1 MSQSRQLAAIMFTDI
16 VGYTA
21 LMGRDERKAF
31 ELLDKNRQ
39 IQKPI
44 IEQFNGRWIKELGDG
59 VMASFNTVSDA
70 VNAAIKIQQ
79 TCNASKEFQLRIG
92 IHLGEVVFENDDV
105 FGDGVNIASRIEAI
119 ANPGSVF
126 ISESVYHNVQNK
138 KEIQTKFVKEEILK
152 NVKEP
157 VRIYEVITGSHQA
170 ILPQQIKT
178 VSEKSIA
185 VLPFANMSSDPEQEY
200 FSDGITEE
208 IITDLS
214 RLQDML
220 VISRSSAMTFK
231 NTNKKIKDI
240 GRDLNVHYVLE
251 GSVRKA
257 GNNLRITAQLIDA
270 SNDLHVWADKYNGTL
285 DDVFE
290 IQEKVSRAIVDSLKI
305 ELSPSE
311 SRHIADRS
319 ITNSKAYDTWKQAMY
334 EFRKFSEQGIERGIM
349 LAKKAIEIEGEN
361 AYLYSSLGLLYWA
374 VYDFGIHHNKE
385 TLDLIEQYTNK
396 ALKLNSTLPQA
407 LFVKG
412 LTCYKR
418 GDMAG
423 FIRNAKHAVELGTES
438 ESQCIY
444 SCLLAEIG
452 KTDKAIYYAEG
463 ALARDP
469 FDFLPWWSRSFVDLF
484 ECKPDLA
491 FNRIRDA
498 RNRLAPG
505 EPFAGWWVAQMAAYA
520 GELDAAYEEFTKVA
534 SVDGGLW
541 TDFSLLFKRALDN
554 DHDELVQHLKT
565 TNLTDY
571 ALTDEYYS
579 LYLASALTLV
589 NEYDEAIRW
598 IKHSINWGFSNYK
611 FLQEGNRFFQ
621 PLHDHLLF
629 QDLINTARQQ
639 QHSLMYS

>member
-1 MSQSRQLAAIMFTDI
+1 MFQNQSYQ
-16 VGYTA
+16 
-21 LMGRDERKAF
+21 
-31 ELLDKNRQ
+31 
-39 IQKPI
+39 
-44 IEQFNGRWIKELGDG
+44 
-59 VMASFNTVSDA
+59 
-70 VNAAIKIQQ
+70 
-79 TCNASKEFQLRIG
+79 
-92 IHLGEVVFENDDV
+92 
-105 FGDGVNIASRIEAI
+105 NIS
-119 ANPGSVF
+119 
-126 ISESVYHNVQNK
+126 NK
-138 KEIQTKFVKEEILK
+138 KDIQTKFVKEETLK

-157 VRIYEVITGSHQA
+157 IRIYEVLIEKNRLSISTPVRP
-170 ILPQQIKT
+170 I
-178 VSEKSIA
+178 SEKSIA
-185 VLPFANMSSDPEQEY
+185 VLPFTNMSSDPEQEY

-240 GRDLNVHYVLE
+240 ARDLNVHYVLE

-270 SNDLHVWADKYNGTL
+270 TNDVHLWADKYTGTL

-311 SRHIADRS
+311 NRHMADRS
-319 ITNSKAYDTWKQAMY
+319 ITNSKAFDTWKQAMY

-349 LAKKAIEIEGEN
+349 LAKQAIEIEGDN
-361 AYLYSSLGLLYWA
+361 AHLYSSLGFLYWA

-385 TLDLIEQYTNK
+385 TLDLIEQYANK

-452 KTDKAIYYAEG
+452 KPDKANYYAEV

-484 ECKPDLA
+484 ECKPELA

-520 GELDAAYEEFTKVA
+520 GELDVAYEEFTKVA

-541 TDFSLLFKRALDN
+541 TDFSELFKRALDN
-554 DHDELVQHLKT
+554 DHDGVIQHLKT

-571 ALTDEYYS
+571 ALTDEYYP
-579 LYLASALTLV
+579 LYLANALSLV
-589 NEYDEAIRW
+589 GEYDESIKW
-598 IKHSINWGFSNYK
+598 IKQSVSWGFSNYK

-621 PLHDHLLF
+621 PLHDHPLF
-629 QDLINTARQQ
+629 QDLINIARQQ
-639 QHSLMYS
+639 QHSFDV